1 MGGGGGGIDFW
12 ITGIGLEKHGMW
24 SLKSRFGFQI
34 ILNHETLISG
44 SFEFYRIT
52 KRCRTESI

>member
-1 MGGGGGGIDFW
+1 MGGGGIDFW
-12 ITGIGLEKHGMW
+12 ITGVGLEKHGMW
-24 SLKSRFGFQI
+24 SLKSWFGFQI